1 MRPWRKIGTV
11 IIRLEP
17 LSAAFRLERCRFEAG
32 QVYGYGLVQR
42 SNIKC
47 TGWQDYPL
55 PDLLGS
61 ALCDDVQNP
70 LLVAKTHMAHA
81 V

>member
-1 MRPWRKIGTV
+1 MAGNRDRHHSTRTSFGS
-11 IIRLEP
+11 LQ
-17 LSAAFRLERCRFEAG
+17 LERCRFEAG
-32 QVYGYGLVQR
+32 QVYAYGLVQR
-42 SNIKC
+42 SKIKC

-70 LLVAKTHMAHA
+70 LLVAKTHVAHA